1 MTRQASVFPL
11 ILVYFVLGLLI
22 VTQLRST
29 SRAASS
35 VRSTS
40 EPAQVLTTL
49 LDSNVGLRNEI
60 AELET
65 QLERL
70 NQANREENSAAL
82 QAELSRLLVV
92 TGNASVSGPGV
103 TVDVSGQINP
113 LDMQDLINELRNAG
127 VEAIALD
134 GYRIVV
140 RSVVAREGTDLALDG
155 NRLLPPYRLQAIGQ
169 PDTIEKALLR
179 RGGLVSLLEY
189 AYPGLK
195 ITVTKVDSL
204 TLQADK
210 VPAEFKFAHPVP

>member
-1 MTRQASVFPL
+1 MKRHVNLLPL
-11 ILVYFVLGLLI
+11 VLVYFVLGLLI
-22 VTQLRST
+22 VMQLRST
-29 SRAASS
+29 SRAASTPL
-35 VRSTS
+35 STS
-40 EPAQVLTTL
+40 DQGRVLTTL

-65 QLERL
+65 QLARL
-70 NQANREENSAAL
+70 NQANLEENSAAL

-92 TGNASVSGPGV
+92 TGNVEASGPGV

-113 LDMQDLINELRNAG
+113 LDMQDMINELRNAG

-140 RSVVAREGTDLALDG
+140 RSVVAREGTDLSLDG

-169 PDTIEKALLR
+169 PETIEKALLR
-179 RGGLVSLLEY
+179 RGGLVSLLEF

-195 ITVTKVDSL
+195 ITVTKTDSL
-204 TLQADK
+204 TL
-210 VPAEFKFAHPVP
+210 PAYKIPVDFKYAQPVP

>member
-1 MTRQASVFPL
+1 MKRQASVFSL
-11 ILVYFVLGLLI
+11 VLVYFVLGILI
-22 VTQLRST
+22 VMQLRST

-35 VRSTS
+35 SLSTT
-40 EPAQVLTTL
+40 EQAQVLSTL
-49 LDSNVGLRNEI
+49 LDSNDGLRNEI

-65 QLERL
+65 QSERL
-70 NQANREENSAAL
+70 KQANLEENSAAL
-82 QAELSRLLVV
+82 QAELSRMLVL
-92 TGNASVSGPGV
+92 TGRASVSGPGV

-140 RSVVAREGTDLALDG
+140 RSVVSREGTDLAIDG
-155 NRLLPPYRLQAIGQ
+155 NRLVPPYRLQAIGQ

-179 RGGLVSLLEY
+179 RGGLVSLLEF

-195 ITVTKVDSL
+195 ITVLKAESL
-204 TLQADK
+204 VL
-210 VPAEFKFAHPVP
+210 PAYKASIDFKYAQPAP

>member
-1 MTRQASVFPL
+1 MKRQGSLFPL
-11 ILVYFVLGLLI
+11 ILVYFVLGVLI
-22 VTQLRST
+22 VMQLRST

-35 VRSTS
+35 VLSTS
-40 EPAQVLTTL
+40 EQPQVLTTL
-49 LDSNVGLRNEI
+49 LESNTGLRSEI

-65 QLERL
+65 QLGRL
-70 NQANREENSAAL
+70 NQASQEENSAAL

-92 TGNASVSGPGV
+92 SGDADVGGPGV
-103 TVDVSGQINP
+103 RVYVSGQINP

-134 GYRIVV
+134 RQRIVV
-140 RSVVAREGTDLALDG
+140 RSVVAREGTGLVLDG
-155 NRLLPPYRLQAIGQ
+155 NRLTPPYVLEAIGQ

-195 ITVTKVDSL
+195 ITVTQVDSL

-210 VPAEFKFAHPVP
+210 APAEFKFAHPVP

>member
-1 MTRQASVFPL
+1 MKRQASVFPL

-22 VTQLRST
+22 VMQLRST

-35 VRSTS
+35 SLSTT
-40 EPAQVLTTL
+40 EQAQVLTTL

-70 NQANREENSAAL
+70 QQANLEENSAAL
-82 QAELSRLLVV
+82 QAELRRLLVV

-140 RSVVAREGTDLALDG
+140 RSVVAREGTDLALGG

-195 ITVTKVDSL
+195 IVVMKADSL
-204 TLQADK
+204 VLPAYR
-210 VPAEFKFAHPVP
+210 VPIDFKFARPAP